1 MAGFLPVIAAF
12 EGSFGIDQNIGDIL
26 RVSYLAVTF
35 ANFEQWIVGSARRV
49 GWIEQQNGPK
59 PRTPT
64 GGQLEILALDVVD
77 DRRIRPCQK
86 GRNDE
91 ADALAGPRRRK
102 AQDMLGTIVS

>member
-12 EGSFGIDQNIGDIL
+12 ERSFGIDENIGDIL

-35 ANFEQWIVGSARRV
+35 ADFEQGIVGSARRV

-64 GGQLEILALDVVD
+64 GGQLEVLALDVVD
-77 DRRIRPCQK
+77 DRRVRPRQE
-86 GRNDE
+86 GRDDK
-91 ADALAGPRRRK
+91 ADAFAGPRRRK
-102 AQDMLGTIVS
+102 AQHMLRTI